1 MGHVAHMNEAC
12 RTGGANARA
21 ASRGQLIRCLNTRQL
36 HGVVSRQQTALQAQ
50 DELLEKM
57 IGA

>member
-1 MGHVAHMNEAC
+1 MGHVAHMNESRNA
-12 RTGGANARA
+12 GGAHARA
-21 ASRGQLIRCLNTRQL
+21 ASRGQLIRCLNARQL